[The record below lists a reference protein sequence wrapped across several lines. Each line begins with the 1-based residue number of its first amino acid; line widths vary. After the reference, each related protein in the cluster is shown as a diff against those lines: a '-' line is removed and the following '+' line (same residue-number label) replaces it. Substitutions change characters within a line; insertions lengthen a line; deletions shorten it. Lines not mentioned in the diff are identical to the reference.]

1 MLCPMRKRT
10 RSLPGRLL
18 AASRKRPQ
26 YRPRISVLPCPF
38 TRSKR
43 VRLNKKIRQK
53 DTRPSANND
62 HKTKSCT
69 TTKQEDHSSGSD
81 RARYRLPAST
91 TVDPTRLAR
100 ERLPIRLCTAAD
112 PATHDRLSEYTRWQS
127 QASTVANLSTRHRFD
142 RHSDKTRLARWRN
155 NQTQQ
160 QNGKT

>member
-1 MLCPMRKRT
+1 MRHRANGRKTTANIGLALPVHPLKKDPCGDKKNML
-10 RSLPGRLL
+10 S
-18 AASRKRPQ
+18 
-26 YRPRISVLPCPF
+26 
-38 TRSKR
+38 
-43 VRLNKKIRQK
+43 
-53 DTRPSANND
+53 DTRPSANNGN
-62 HKTKSCT
+62 KTMT
-69 TTKQEDHSSGSD
+69 TATKHTPHSRMTD
-81 RARYRLPAST
+81 RVRQRLPAST
-91 TVDPTRLAR
+91 IVDSTRLAR